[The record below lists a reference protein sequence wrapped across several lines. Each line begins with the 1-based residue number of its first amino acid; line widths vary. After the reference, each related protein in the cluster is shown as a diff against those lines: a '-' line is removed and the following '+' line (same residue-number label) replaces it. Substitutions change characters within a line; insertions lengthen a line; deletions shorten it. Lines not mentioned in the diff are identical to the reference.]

1 MTFSVLLTLKAGT
14 GWVAVV
20 ITLTAN
26 SSLTSESSKR
36 RVMIFFLTCFG
47 KIKKSG
53 GRERLLWFLVF
64 YCEKELGACAPNK
77 PDT

>member
-36 RVMIFFLTCFG
+36 RVMIFF
-47 KIKKSG
+47 
-53 GRERLLWFLVF
+53 
-64 YCEKELGACAPNK
+64 
-77 PDT
+77 